1 MDINNTSDKEHIS
14 SPLPWDQ
21 GDKKEEEI
29 PSESGQTKE
38 ETGTREQQQQ
48 TDIELTDTD
57 RRDNQQQ
64 QSGQCVQSKELQ
76 HNRCRFCELESN
88 REFWEFI
95 ERQQSIWDR
104 LHDSKERKNK
114 LREDE
119 EEEDYKDDIFI
130 IDFFL
135 TPPIPPMMKRKK
147 RNKKKHMKKKWFKK
161 RKQRR
166 DVTF

>member
-64 QSGQCVQSKELQ
+64 QSGQCVQPKELQ

-104 LHDSKERKNK
+104 LHDSKERKSK
-114 LREDE
+114 LRED

-135 TPPIPPMMKRKK
+135 TPPIPPMVKRKK

>member
-88 REFWEFI
+88 REFWQFI

-104 LHDSKERKNK
+104 LHDSKERKSK
-114 LREDE
+114 LRED